1 MQLGISKG
9 LGTSSVEE
17 RELDPKY
24 WVAERAS
31 DKKLVGFLAVSPE
44 WSDWWACCYWWVIS
58 VFVSAESRR
67 SGIATSLFA
76 ALRSD
81 AKAANV
87 QTVNLRVEKENA
99 GAQQFYKRIGFAEDP
114 SHIVMSQGRKPDG
127 KEVGGA
133 AEDTEAEAFPQCGS
147 AGRTLPKGSFKN
159 HFAEIIGNAAVL
171 ALAASALAFAFG
183 SCSAVVDVGTV
194 GSCVVAF
201 TLGQAIAC
209 GAGAVLVLG
218 WIFVTLKSPV
228 IEEGHNDPTISDV
241 DDTTDVFGA
250 VLASLPS
257 LSGKTV
263 AVTGCTSG
271 IGLQVAIAAVRLGC
285 AEVILLNRPSARAR
299 DAEKGLRSLAEKVW
313 ATNAADPKAKKP
325 NHGKKTA
332 VRTVPCNL
340 LSFES
345 VKQAAGAVAAAVG
358 PLGGLD
364 VLCCNAGI
372 YCGEDL
378 RTPDGFDITAAVS
391 HLGHFLLTR
400 ELLPSLSRAAKM
412 RGQSRVVQ
420 HHSGARNGVRLDED
434 SNPARAFSGHYEPE
448 RYLAASQPGT
458 LGGDGPNARFPRYR
472 QAKLSQ
478 ALFAMELDRRLRAC
492 GIKGKSRIKSLS
504 AEPGL
509 VKTNLGVNFLSTFP
523 ALSPFRVLIPLLFPL
538 PEAQPVSHGAVPL
551 VRACFDPAAQSGDL
565 WMHQSWVRGKTP
577 EGLASKA
584 RPVRVVEAG
593 SPNKTV
599 ETVRHEDEYPHEL
612 LALDEGFGKRMWA
625 TSEAATG
632 KFDVKDLLR

>member
-1 MQLGISKG
+1 MG
-9 LGTSSVEE
+9 L
-17 RELDPKY
+17 LL
-24 WVAERAS
+24 
-31 DKKLVGFLAVSPE
+31 LVGNFGLRLRIEKE
-44 WSDWWACCYWWVIS
+44 WYRNVPVCCLTIGRQS
-58 VFVSAESRR
+58 CE
-67 SGIATSLFA
+67 
-76 ALRSD
+76 RSD
-81 AKAANV
+81 
-87 QTVNLRVEKENA
+87 VNLRVEKENA

-133 AEDTEAEAFPQCGS
+133 AEDKESGLSQCGS

-171 ALAASALAFAFG
+171 ALAASALAFAFE

-285 AEVILLNRPSARAR
+285 AEVILLNRTSARAR

-313 ATNAADPKAKKP
+313 ATNAADPRAKKP

-391 HLGHFLLTR
+391 HLSHFLLTR
-400 ELLPSLSRAAKM
+400 KLLPSLNLAAKM

-478 ALFAMELDRRLRAC
+478 ALFAMELDRRLRARA
-492 GIKGKSRIKSLS
+492 SRASPHQKPVGGARTRENEPGGEFPLDLSGLESLS
-504 AEPGL
+504 RPD
-509 VKTNLGVNFLSTFP
+509 P
-523 ALSPFRVLIPLLFPL
+523 APVSPARGATRVPRRGAPRSRVLRPRGPERGPLD
-538 PEAQPVSHGAVPL
+538 APVLGAWQ
-551 VRACFDPAAQSGDL
+551 DSGGPGV
-565 WMHQSWVRGKTP
+565 QGAPCEGRRGR
-577 EGLASKA
+577 LAK
-584 RPVRVVEAG
+584 
-593 SPNKTV
+593 
-599 ETVRHEDEYPHEL
+599 
-612 LALDEGFGKRMWA
+612 
-625 TSEAATG
+625 
-632 KFDVKDLLR
+632 